1 MTGRIVALDVG
12 DKRIGIA
19 VSDPT
24 RTIASPL
31 ETYTRVG
38 YGPDARY
45 IKALC
50 ERNETAE
57 VLLGLPLNMDGSAG
71 VQAEKTKA
79 FGNVLSEAGLHVF
92 YTDERLTTVTAHR
105 ALIEGNMRREER
117 KLHVDKVAAAVILE
131 QWLSQQSEKEQ
142 TL

>member
-1 MTGRIVALDVG
+1 MIGRIVALDVG

-19 VSDPT
+19 ASDPT
-24 RTIASPL
+24 GTIASPL

-45 IKALC
+45 IAALC
-50 ERNETAE
+50 KRLDTSR

-71 VQAEKTKA
+71 AQVEKTQA
-79 FGNVLSEAGLHVF
+79 FGNILSQAGLQVL
-92 YTDERLTTVTAHR
+92 YTDERLTTVTAER
-105 ALIEGNMRREER
+105 ALIEGNVRREER

-131 QWLSQQSEKEQ
+131 QWLSRQSD
-142 TL
+142 

>member
-1 MTGRIVALDVG
+1 MTERILALDVG
-12 DKRIGIA
+12 DKRIGVA

-50 ERNETAE
+50 ERYETAE

-71 VQAEKTKA
+71 AQAEKTRA
-79 FGNVLSEAGLHVF
+79 FGNMLSEAGLKVF
-92 YTDERLTTVTAHR
+92 YADERLTTVTAHR

-131 QWLSQQSEKEQ
+131 QWLLQQSEKEQ